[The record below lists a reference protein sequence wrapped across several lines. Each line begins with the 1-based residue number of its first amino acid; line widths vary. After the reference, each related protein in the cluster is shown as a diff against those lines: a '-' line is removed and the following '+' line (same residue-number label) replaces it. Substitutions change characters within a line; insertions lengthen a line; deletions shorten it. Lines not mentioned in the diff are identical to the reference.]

1 MAPENSGSPSGDV
14 GSAPSS
20 QPAPSAPGAQLLP
33 TVEAEGLQPIYAN
46 FVKVVPSPEEL
57 VLEFGLNPNLPG
69 TVPVAVKIS
78 QRLVLNYYTAK
89 RLWGALALSLQRHE
103 QTFGVLEIDVNK
115 RVVAPGQR
123 PAAR

>member
-1 MAPENSGSPSGDV
+1 MAPENSGSPSGEA
-14 GSAPSS
+14 GSAPTS
-20 QPAPSAPGAQLLP
+20 QPTPSAPGALLP

-69 TVPVAVKIS
+69 TVPVPVKIS

-89 RLWGALALSLQRHE
+89 RLWGALAISLQRHE